1 MDIIKHGFYII
12 KDDFFTDFPDQ
23 YLKGNKKE
31 QRPHY
36 YCFKDDFEI
45 IWVIPATLK
54 KDRIDKKIEE
64 KKRENRK
71 YEDLFHYLEI
81 GHKTGVLLIADMFPI
96 TKKYIKREYT
106 ISGKAF
112 KLLDKSKTSKI
123 DKKAN
128 RILALLKKGTKFT
141 DESPNVLKIESDLKS
156 KLND

>member
-12 KDDFFTDFPDQ
+12 KDDFFTDFPDPC
-23 YLKGNKKE
+23 LKGNKKE

-36 YCFKDDFEI
+36 YFKDDFEI
-45 IWVIPATLK
+45 IWVIPATSK
-54 KDRIDKKIEE
+54 KDSIDKKIEE
-64 KKRENRK
+64 KKRKNRE

-81 GHKTGVLLIADMFPI
+81 GHKTGVLLIAEMFPI

-106 ISGKAF
+106 ISRKPF

-123 DKKAN
+123 DKKAK
-128 RILALLKKGTKFT
+128 RILALLKQGTKFT
-141 DESPNVLKIESDLKS
+141 DKSPDVLKIESDLKS